1 MINEITQEE
10 EHVPFT
16 TWGKCIRVTLCASA
30 VLFWIL
36 LIIASVIGIIVYRL
50 SVLVVFSTK
59 LSQTFNGT
67 DPIQKYLTPQTAT
80 SITASVISFIII
92 MILNTIYEKVAI
104 MITNFELP
112 RTQTDYENSLTMKM
126 FLFQF
131 VNYYSSCF
139 YIAFFKGKFVGYPGD
154 PTYWLGKYRNE
165 ECEPGGCLL
174 ELTTQLTI
182 IMGGKAIWNNIQEV
196 LLPWIKNLIGRYHTA
211 SRTERNPHD
220 GNKTTTCSSWANW
233 DCFMN
238 ILK

>member
-1 MINEITQEE
+1 
-10 EHVPFT
+10 
-16 TWGKCIRVTLCASA
+16 
-30 VLFWIL
+30 
-36 LIIASVIGIIVYRL
+36 
-50 SVLVVFSTK
+50 
-59 LSQTFNGT
+59 
-67 DPIQKYLTPQTAT
+67 
-80 SITASVISFIII
+80 

-154 PTYWLGKYRNE
+154 PVYWLGKYRNE
-165 ECEPGGCLL
+165 ECDPGGCLL

-196 LLPWIKNLIGRYHTA
+196 LLP
-211 SRTERNPHD
+211 
-220 GNKTTTCSSWANW
+220 
-233 DCFMN
+233 
-238 ILK
+238 